1 MPEIRKCVGNV
12 CVLALCLCG
21 GTAQAAS
28 EPQIFLDG
36 LETPPTLVVYY
47 VSGEGAHGIYRGR
60 RVDGSW
66 QRGEPVLLNGV
77 FDGDAVDP
85 DVLREQDGSFR
96 LYYFRGHFVTPPP
109 PLPEP
114 SRFYSAHS
122 SDGLN
127 FSIDGEV
134 FALDNSTDP
143 SVVRLPDGRRLLAVA
158 QNNAGT
164 MAVRFAISSGD
175 GPFTLLASRIDGA
188 GIPELALLA
197 DGSLRLCYNAPG
209 GIASRR
215 SFDAG
220 SSWQPEAGLRL
231 AVAEPIADPS
241 LLRRAEGGWWMFY
254 KAFNGSGTPGPA
266 GHKVNLALAL
276 DGDTFLPSSAVFDF
290 ASVPDGA
297 LLPAP

>member
-1 MPEIRKCVGNV
+1 MPEIRKCVRNL
-12 CVLALCLCG
+12 CVFALCLCG
-21 GTAQAAS
+21 GSAQAAS

-47 VSGEGAHGIYRGR
+47 VSGQGAHGIYRGQ
-60 RVDGSW
+60 RVGGIW
-66 QRGEPVLLNGV
+66 QRGEPVLLDGV

-85 DVLREQDGSFR
+85 DVLREPDGSFR

-143 SVVRLPDGRRLLAVA
+143 SVVRLPYGRRLLAVA
-158 QNNAGT
+158 QNNAGSL
-164 MAVRFAISSGD
+164 AVRFAISTGD
-175 GPFTLLASRIDGA
+175 GPFTLLSSRIDGA
-188 GIPELALLA
+188 GLPELALLA
-197 DGSLRLCYNAPG
+197 DGSLRLCYNPPG
-209 GIASRR
+209 GLAHRR
-215 SFDAG
+215 SLPAPRTCQPDAARR
-220 SSWQPEAGLRL
+220 PARPP
-231 AVAEPIADPS
+231 PIADPS
-241 LLRRAEGGWWMFY
+241 LVRRAEGGWWMFY

>member
-1 MPEIRKCVGNV
+1 MPEIRKCVRNL
-12 CVLALCLCG
+12 CVFALGLCG
-21 GTAQAAS
+21 GSAQAAS

-60 RVDGSW
+60 RVDGGW
-66 QRGEPVLLNGV
+66 QRGEQVLLDGV

-85 DVLREQDGSFR
+85 DVLREPDGSFR

-143 SVVRLPDGRRLLAVA
+143 SVVRLPDGQSGPQRPSLYRGYSGHGFRRA
-158 QNNAGT
+158 QE
-164 MAVRFAISSGD
+164 SDHSESGRD
-175 GPFTLLASRIDGA
+175 DRSR
-188 GIPELALLA
+188 P
-197 DGSLRLCYNAPG
+197 SLRL
-209 GIASRR
+209 
-215 SFDAG
+215 
-220 SSWQPEAGLRL
+220 
-231 AVAEPIADPS
+231 
-241 LLRRAEGGWWMFY
+241 LLRA
-254 KAFNGSGTPGPA
+254 ASGCA
-266 GHKVNLALAL
+266 GECADHRN
-276 DGDTFLPSSAVFDF
+276 
-290 ASVPDGA
+290 VP
-297 LLPAP
+297 

>member
-1 MPEIRKCVGNV
+1 
-12 CVLALCLCG
+12 
-21 GTAQAAS
+21 
-28 EPQIFLDG
+28 
-36 LETPPTLVVYY
+36 
-47 VSGEGAHGIYRGR
+47 
-60 RVDGSW
+60 
-66 QRGEPVLLNGV
+66 VLLDGV

-175 GPFTLLASRIDGA
+175 GRSLCWRPASTAPALNLPCRRRLLWLCAPAVSPAAAPRRRSSWHRKRAAAPLSPTDRRSEPGA
-188 GIPELALLA
+188 
-197 DGSLRLCYNAPG
+197 
-209 GIASRR
+209 ASRR
-215 SFDAG
+215 RLVDVLQGIQRQRHAG
-220 SSWQPEAGLRL
+220 TRRPLRCGWRSRST
-231 AVAEPIADPS
+231 AIPS
-241 LLRRAEGGWWMFY
+241 CRQR
-254 KAFNGSGTPGPA
+254 GSTP
-266 GHKVNLALAL
+266 
-276 DGDTFLPSSAVFDF
+276 
-290 ASVPDGA
+290 VPDGA

>member
-1 MPEIRKCVGNV
+1 MPEIRKCVRNL
-12 CVLALCLCG
+12 CVFALGLCG
-21 GTAQAAS
+21 GSAQAAS

-60 RVDGSW
+60 RVDGGW
-66 QRGEPVLLNGV
+66 QRGEQVLLDGV

-85 DVLREQDGSFR
+85 DVLREPDGSFR

-143 SVVRLPDGRRLLAVA
+143 SVVRLPDGRRRALHLLANIGAEAVPLSAEALSECLHFRRGHHPTYAVAVA
-158 QNNAGT
+158 QASDVQGPQRWQLVKWMRANND
-164 MAVRFAISSGD
+164 S
-175 GPFTLLASRIDGA
+175 
-188 GIPELALLA
+188 
-197 DGSLRLCYNAPG
+197 
-209 GIASRR
+209 
-215 SFDAG
+215 
-220 SSWQPEAGLRL
+220 
-231 AVAEPIADPS
+231 
-241 LLRRAEGGWWMFY
+241 
-254 KAFNGSGTPGPA
+254 
-266 GHKVNLALAL
+266 
-276 DGDTFLPSSAVFDF
+276 
-290 ASVPDGA
+290 
-297 LLPAP
+297 